1 MSDAPLGDTQLDFGP
16 LHVVLVTPAYL
27 PLPGGGE
34 RYVGALARGLAARGA
49 RVTVVT
55 SSATTEADF
64 WLGTTSESDTVA
76 NGVCV
81 LRRPLRPTPG
91 GRRGLLLWRKV
102 MVLLSALP
110 GDQTGWLTRMAQHV
124 PDIDG
129 LDEALAG
136 LTGIDVVH
144 GFNVSWER
152 GLTAA
157 HAYCQRTNTPFFATP
172 FMHLGEERGD
182 RVARNSTMN
191 HQMCIMR
198 QADRVLVLTRIE
210 AEGLARYLY
219 QPENTIVIGGGV
231 DPLPEDFTESPYFA
245 DNHPEVRGEF
255 GVYIGRMSFD
265 KGALHASDAIRA
277 LRRRGRDVALL
288 FIGATTP
295 EFERHR
301 RRLSPE
307 DRAAIRPLGPLSDR
321 DKHAVL
327 SRAKFLL
334 LPSRTDSFGIVL
346 LEAWQH
352 GVPVIAARA
361 GGIPGVVD
369 DGANGLLVPF
379 ADVDGLALAVERL
392 MGDPMFA
399 ERLGRQGQEKAAAQY
414 NWDVVAERVLEQY
427 RAVLAERQP
436 ATPT

>member
-1 MSDAPLGDTQLDFGP
+1 MSDAPLADTPLSGPP
-16 LHVVLVTPAYL
+16 LHVVLVTPAYP

-34 RYVGALARGLAARGA
+34 RYVGALARCLATRGA

-64 WLGTTSESDTVA
+64 WLGTAVASDAVED
-76 NGVCV
+76 GVRVVRCPV
-81 LRRPLRPTPG
+81 RPARG
-91 GRRGLLLWRKV
+91 GRKGLLLWRKAMV
-102 MVLLSALP
+102 MLSALP
-110 GDQTGWLTRMAQHV
+110 GDQTGWLTNMAQRV
-124 PDIDG
+124 PDIDW
-129 LDEALAG
+129 LDEALDG
-136 LTGIDVVH
+136 LTDVDLVH

-157 HAYCQRTNTPFFATP
+157 LAYCHSTQTPFFATP
-172 FMHLGEERGD
+172 FMHLGEEHGD
-182 RVARNSTMN
+182 RVSRNSTMN
-191 HQMCIMR
+191 HQMHLMR

-231 DPLPEDFTESPYFA
+231 DAPPEDFTDSPYYAA
-245 DNHPEVRGEF
+245 DHPEARGAF
-255 GVYIGRMSFD
+255 GVYIGRLSFD

-277 LRRRGRDVALL
+277 LRRRGRDVSLL

-346 LEAWQH
+346 LEAWSH
-352 GVPVIAARA
+352 DVPVIAARA

-392 MGDPMFA
+392 ICDPPFA
-399 ERLGRQGQEKAAAQY
+399 ERLGRQGREKAAAHY
-414 NWDVVAERVLEQY
+414 SWDVVAERVLAQY
-427 RAVLAERQP
+427 HAVLDER
-436 ATPT
+436 PTSAPD